1 MKLVRYEYLGQE
13 GYGVYKEENIYP
25 IEGEVFG
32 KFEVT
37 SKALKREKVILLNPV
52 NPGKIIAIGLNY
64 ADHAGEFDFKL
75 PEEPLIFMVSNT
87 SVIGPEDK
95 ITITSPGRRVDFE
108 GELVVIIGKECF
120 GVKEEEALDYVLGYT
135 CGNDV
140 SDRYIQKK
148 DGQWTRAKSYPTYK
162 PMGPWIETELNPDNL
177 SIETLVNGE
186 VKQSSNTKHMIFSV
200 AQLVSFVSQ
209 FMPLYPGDA
218 IYTGTPEG
226 VGRLDHGDW
235 VEVKI
240 EGIGTLKNQVERP

>member
-1 MKLVRYEYLGQE
+1 
-13 GYGVYKEENIYP
+13 
-25 IEGEVFG
+25 
-32 KFEVT
+32 
-37 SKALKREKVILLNPV
+37 
-52 NPGKIIAIGLNY
+52 
-64 ADHAGEFDFKL
+64 
-75 PEEPLIFMVSNT
+75 
-87 SVIGPEDK
+87 
-95 ITITSPGRRVDFE
+95 
-108 GELVVIIGKECF
+108 
-120 GVKEEEALDYVLGYT
+120 
-135 CGNDV
+135 
-140 SDRYIQKK
+140 
-148 DGQWTRAKSYPTYK
+148 
-162 PMGPWIETELNPDNL
+162 MGPWIETELNPDNL